1 MPPMHPLAGMAIILG
16 AFLLLW
22 IALALF
28 RKLRNPNPEILRKL
42 MHVGMGLVTLLLPA
56 LFDRAWPV
64 VLLASICALALAAA
78 KFWPPLGA
86 VIGGVDRASRGDLY
100 FPISV
105 AILFIAANH
114 TTTPLLHGRAI
125 LFCIPILI
133 LTFADAIAALVGISY
148 GAHRYTGIE
157 SQKSAEG
164 SLAFFTVAF
173 LSTHIPLLLLTDDRQ
188 MVREKVLLISLTIG
202 FLVMLL
208 EGIAWRGLDNL
219 LVPLGAF
226 ILLNKYIGLSP
237 RDLSIRFIVAFGWVF
252 LVLMWR
258 RLSSLNA
265 AALLGAALVGYIA
278 SALGGWIWVIPPMLL
293 FVSYNSIFPRT
304 EMDRTHAHTMH
315 GVLATNLPGLLW
327 LLVASGL
334 SEPDARPFFWPYA
347 LTYAAHLAII
357 GFMRLRHVHPGVQPV
372 AHFLRSIMISWL
384 VLFIPSTIAFI
395 AWYWP
400 VDHYIAAAQAQLAL
414 VGIALA
420 LFLFTRTE
428 PKLES
433 MPTDTARWLRQALYA
448 TAGSLLTLAFFYFQR
463 N

>member
-1 MPPMHPLAGMAIILG
+1 MHPLAGMTIILG

-42 MHVGMGLVTLLLPA
+42 MHVGMGLVTLLLPS

-64 VLLASICALALAAA
+64 LLLASFCALALAAA

-114 TTTPLLHGRAI
+114 TTTSLVHGRAI

-133 LTFADAIAALVGISY
+133 LTFADAVAALVGISY

-164 SLAFFTVAF
+164 SLAFFTIAF
-173 LSTHIPLLLLTDDRQ
+173 LSTHIPLLLLTNDQQ
-188 MVREKVLLISLTIG
+188 MAREKVLLISLTIG

-226 ILLNKYIGLSP
+226 ILLNKYIWLTP
-237 RDLSIRFIVAFGWVF
+237 RDLSIRFIVAFGWVL

-278 SALGGWIWVIPPMLL
+278 TALGGWIWVIPPMLL
-293 FVSYNSIFPRT
+293 FVSYNSIWPRI
-304 EMDRTHAHTMH
+304 EHDRLHTHTMH
-315 GVLATNLPGLLW
+315 GVISTNTPGLMW
-327 LLVASGL
+327 LLAGNTLKV
-334 SEPDARPFFWPYA
+334 EFPRQFFWPYA
-347 LTYAAHLAII
+347 LTYASHLAII
-357 GFMRLRHVHPGVQPV
+357 GFMRLRHVYPDAKPQT
-372 AHFLRSIMISWL
+372 HFLRALILSWL
-384 VLFIPSTIAFI
+384 VLFIPATIGFVV
-395 AWYWP
+395 WYWP
-400 VDHYIAAAQAQLAL
+400 QDRLIAAAQL
-414 VGIALA
+414 ALA
-420 LFLFTRTE
+420 LIGISISLGLFHRTQ
-428 PKLES
+428 PHLAD
-433 MPTDTARWLRQALYA
+433 MPTDLGRWWRQAIDA
-448 TAGSLLTLAFFYFQR
+448 TAGSLFTLILFYFER
-463 N
+463 A